1 MQDIQVHVLQQQLAA
16 QSERHA
22 TELKK
27 LNDEVRHLQ
36 ERLKAVFDRRSKQAV
51 QPPSIDSTFVRRV
64 EWRLKNCKDDVRTVE
79 RGKSMWSG
87 PFTASCVSEMQLEF
101 FPQGRENSQPGFC
114 ALFLWAPGN
123 VRLKYRLQVGN
134 HSTWDEDFFDRWM
147 GHGHSNFCNLEAQIE
162 KDALVIRVEILEV
175 TVTQDLGDG
184 LRLVNQGTFQPL
196 KLEAAVLKNREL
208 DSVEWTIQNIRQRMR
223 DVPRGQYVCSP
234 SFSVAAVRNMH
245 LEFYPNGLEGSKNGY
260 CGLYVRS
267 PGGKYSLNLTLSV
280 GSATRGPSRTELDGN
295 SAKGLP
301 EFCRINEQLQD
312 KEELV
317 IGIKVQNPLL
327 EREVEE
333 RKRHRLLIR

>member
-1 MQDIQVHVLQQQLAA
+1 
-16 QSERHA
+16 
-22 TELKK
+22 
-27 LNDEVRHLQ
+27 
-36 ERLKAVFDRRSKQAV
+36 
-51 QPPSIDSTFVRRV
+51 
-64 EWRLKNCKDDVRTVE
+64 
-79 RGKSMWSG
+79 
-87 PFTASCVSEMQLEF
+87 
-101 FPQGRENSQPGFC
+101 
-114 ALFLWAPGN
+114 
-123 VRLKYRLQVGN
+123 
-134 HSTWDEDFFDRWM
+134 
-147 GHGHSNFCNLEAQIE
+147 
-162 KDALVIRVEILEV
+162 
-175 TVTQDLGDG
+175 
-184 LRLVNQGTFQPL
+184 
-196 KLEAAVLKNREL
+196 
-208 DSVEWTIQNIRQRMR
+208 MR

-333 RKRHRLLIR
+333 RTLAL